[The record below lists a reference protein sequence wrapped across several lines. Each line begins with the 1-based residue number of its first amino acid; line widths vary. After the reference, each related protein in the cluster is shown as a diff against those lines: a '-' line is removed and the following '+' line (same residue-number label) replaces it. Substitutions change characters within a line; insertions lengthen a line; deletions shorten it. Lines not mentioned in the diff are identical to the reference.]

1 MGTDY
6 VVLSNRRINNQVWQ
20 EFTMA
25 VLKKYGTTYG
35 HITTEIE
42 IALKNRAKQIL
53 EELKN
58 GGSNATTK
66 TK

>member
-1 MGTDY
+1 M
-6 VVLSNRRINNQVWQ
+6 LSNRRIDTKVWE

-25 VLKKYGTTYG
+25 VIKKYGTTYG
-35 HITTEIE
+35 HITKEIE
-42 IALKNRAKQIL
+42 IALKNRTKQIL